1 MKILVTGSLEADEND
16 IRAIEAL
23 GHEVTL
29 HPDERVPVEHPEQY
43 EGIISN
49 LLLYFT
55 GHEGF
60 TSLRFLQV
68 TSAGLDR
75 VPLEWVRS
83 RGIRLYNAE
92 GVYSG
97 PMAEWTV
104 MRILELLRRVPQDLR
119 VQFAGEY
126 KRNLNWQE
134 LAGKKVFLAG
144 FGAYGREIAKRLKP
158 FGTELTVFNRSRK
171 EDPNVDVFLPLGE
184 LKERLP
190 EADILVLAIALT
202 AETRH
207 FIDADAFARMK
218 KGVFLVNASRGP
230 VVDEAA
236 LVATLTDGTLA
247 GAALDVFETEPLP
260 ADSPLWKLDNVLLSA
275 HNSYYGN
282 NNHRRMMSLVL
293 KNLREY
299 GEQEHK

>member
-1 MKILVTGSLEADEND
+1 MMKFLVTGSLGADEND

-29 HPDERVPVEHPEQY
+29 HPDERVPAEHPEQY
-43 EGIISN
+43 EGMIGNS
-49 LLLYFT
+49 LLYYT

-60 TSLRFLQV
+60 TSLRYLQI

-75 VPLEWVRS
+75 IPLDWVRE
-83 RGIRLYNAE
+83 RGIKLCNAE

-104 MRILELLRRVPQDLR
+104 MRILELLRRVPQDFRMQL
-119 VQFAGEY
+119 AGEY
-126 KRNLNWQE
+126 KRDFKWQE

-144 FGAYGREIAKRLKP
+144 FGAYGREIARRLKP
-158 FGTELTVFNRSRK
+158 FGVTLTVFNRSRK
-171 EDPNVDVFLPLGE
+171 EDPNVDEFLPLSE
-184 LKERLP
+184 LKARLP
-190 EADILVLAIALT
+190 EADILVLAVALT
-202 AETRH
+202 DGTRH
-207 FIDADAFARMK
+207 LIGADAFARMK
-218 KGVFLVNASRGP
+218 RGALLVNASRGP

-236 LVATLTDGTLA
+236 LVTALTDGTLA

-260 ADSPLWKLDNVLLSA
+260 ADSPLWKLENVLLSA
-275 HNSYYGN
+275 HNSYFGN
-282 NNHRRMMSLVL
+282 NNHRRMMELVL

-299 GEQEHK
+299 GE

>member
-1 MKILVTGSLEADEND
+1 MKILVTGSLGADEND

-29 HPDERVPVEHPEQY
+29 HPDERVPAEHPEQY
-43 EGIISN
+43 EGMIGNS
-49 LLLYFT
+49 LLYYT

-60 TSLRFLQV
+60 ASLKYLQI

-75 VPLEWVRS
+75 VPLEWVRE

-97 PMAEWTV
+97 PMAEWTL

-119 VQFAGEY
+119 VQLAGEY
-126 KRNLNWQE
+126 IRDFKWQE

-144 FGAYGREIAKRLKP
+144 FGAYGREIAKRLRP
-158 FGTELTVFNRSRK
+158 FGAELTVFNRSK
-171 EDPNVDVFLPLGE
+171 KDDPNVDIFLPLTE

-190 EADILVLAIALT
+190 EADILVLALALT
-202 AETRH
+202 TETRH

-218 KGVFLVNASRGP
+218 KGAFLVNASRGP
-230 VVDEAA
+230 IVDEAA
-236 LVATLTDGTLA
+236 LVTALTDGTLA
-247 GAALDVFETEPLP
+247 GAALDVFEKEPLAP
-260 ADSPLWKLDNVLLSA
+260 NSPLWKLDNVLLSA

-282 NNHRRMMSLVL
+282 NNHRRMMEVVL
-293 KNLREY
+293 RNLKAY
-299 GEQEHK
+299 GE

>member
-1 MKILVTGSLEADEND
+1 MMKFLVTGSLGADEND

-29 HPDERVPVEHPEQY
+29 HPDERVPAEHPEQY
-43 EGIISN
+43 EGMIGNS
-49 LLLYFT
+49 LLYYT

-60 TSLRFLQV
+60 TSLRYLQI

-75 VPLEWVRS
+75 IPLDWVRE
-83 RGIRLYNAE
+83 RGIKLCNAE

-104 MRILELLRRVPQDLR
+104 MRILELLRRVPQNFRMQL
-119 VQFAGEY
+119 AGEY
-126 KRNLNWQE
+126 KRDFKWQE
-134 LAGKKVFLAG
+134 LAGKKVFMAG
-144 FGAYGREIAKRLKP
+144 FGAYGREIARRLKP
-158 FGTELTVFNRSRK
+158 FGVTLTVFNRSRK
-171 EDPNVDVFLPLGE
+171 EDPNVDEFLPLSE

-190 EADILVLAIALT
+190 EADILVLAVALT
-202 AETRH
+202 DETRH
-207 FIDADAFARMK
+207 LIDADAFARMK
-218 KGVFLVNASRGP
+218 RGALLVNASRGP

-236 LVATLTDGTLA
+236 LVTALTDGTLA

-260 ADSPLWKLDNVLLSA
+260 ADSPLWKLENVLLSA
-275 HNSYYGN
+275 HNSYFGN
-282 NNHRRMMSLVL
+282 NNHRRMMELVL

-299 GEQEHK
+299 GE

>member
-1 MKILVTGSLEADEND
+1 MMKFLVTGSLGADEND

-29 HPDERVPVEHPEQY
+29 HPDERVPAEHPEQY
-43 EGIISN
+43 EGMISN
-49 LLLYFT
+49 SLLYYT

-60 TSLRFLQV
+60 TSLRYLQI

-75 VPLEWVRS
+75 IPLDWVRE
-83 RGIRLYNAE
+83 RGIKLCNAE

-104 MRILELLRRVPQDLR
+104 MRILELLRRVPQDFRMQL
-119 VQFAGEY
+119 AGEY
-126 KRNLNWQE
+126 KRDFKWQE

-144 FGAYGREIAKRLKP
+144 FGAYGREIARRLKP
-158 FGTELTVFNRSRK
+158 FGVTLTVFNRSRK
-171 EDPNVDVFLPLGE
+171 EDPNVDEFLPLSE

-190 EADILVLAIALT
+190 EADILVLAVALT
-202 AETRH
+202 DGTRH
-207 FIDADAFARMK
+207 LIGADAFARMK
-218 KGVFLVNASRGP
+218 RGALLVNASRGP

-236 LVATLTDGTLA
+236 LVTALTDGTLT

-260 ADSPLWKLDNVLLSA
+260 ADSPLWKLENVLLSA
-275 HNSYYGN
+275 HNSYFGN
-282 NNHRRMMSLVL
+282 NNHRRMMELVL

-299 GEQEHK
+299 GE

>member
-1 MKILVTGSLEADEND
+1 MMKFLVTGSLGADEND

-29 HPDERVPVEHPEQY
+29 HPDERVPADHPEQY
-43 EGIISN
+43 EGMIGNS
-49 LLLYFT
+49 LLYYT

-60 TSLRFLQV
+60 TSLRYLQI

-75 VPLEWVRS
+75 IPLDWVRE
-83 RGIRLYNAE
+83 RGIKLCNAE

-104 MRILELLRRVPQDLR
+104 MRILELLRRVPQDFRMQL
-119 VQFAGEY
+119 AGEY
-126 KRNLNWQE
+126 KRDFKWQE

-144 FGAYGREIAKRLKP
+144 FGAYGREIAKRLRP
-158 FGTELTVFNRSRK
+158 FGVTLTVFNRSRK
-171 EDPNVDVFLPLGE
+171 EDLNVDEFLPLSE

-190 EADILVLAIALT
+190 EADILVLAVGLA

-207 FIDADAFARMK
+207 LIDTDAFARMK
-218 KGVFLVNASRGP
+218 RGVLLVNASRGP

-236 LVATLTDGTLA
+236 LVTALTDGTLA

-260 ADSPLWKLDNVLLSA
+260 ADSPLWKLENVLLSA
-275 HNSYYGN
+275 HNSYFGN
-282 NNHRRMMSLVL
+282 NNHRRMMELVL
-293 KNLREY
+293 KNLRGY
-299 GEQEHK
+299 GE

>member
-1 MKILVTGSLEADEND
+1 MMKFLVTGSLGVDEND

-29 HPDERVPVEHPEQY
+29 HPDERVPAEHPEQY
-43 EGIISN
+43 EGMISN
-49 LLLYFT
+49 SLLYYT

-60 TSLRFLQV
+60 TSLRYLQI

-75 VPLEWVRS
+75 IPLDWVRE
-83 RGIRLYNAE
+83 RGIKLCNAE

-104 MRILELLRRVPQDLR
+104 MRILELLRRVPQDFRMQL
-119 VQFAGEY
+119 AGEY
-126 KRNLNWQE
+126 KRDFKWQE

-144 FGAYGREIAKRLKP
+144 FGAYGREIARRLKP
-158 FGTELTVFNRSRK
+158 FGVTLTVFNRSRK
-171 EDPNVDVFLPLGE
+171 EDPNVDEFLPLSE

-190 EADILVLAIALT
+190 EADILVLAVALT
-202 AETRH
+202 DGTRH
-207 FIDADAFARMK
+207 LIGADAFARMK
-218 KGVFLVNASRGP
+218 RGALLVNASRGP

-236 LVATLTDGTLA
+236 LVTALTDGTLT

-260 ADSPLWKLDNVLLSA
+260 ADSPLWKLENVLLSA
-275 HNSYYGN
+275 HNSYFGN
-282 NNHRRMMSLVL
+282 NNHRRMMELVL

-299 GEQEHK
+299 GE

>member
-1 MKILVTGSLEADEND
+1 MMKFLVTGSLGADEND

-29 HPDERVPVEHPEQY
+29 HPDERVPADHPEQY
-43 EGIISN
+43 EGMIGNS
-49 LLLYFT
+49 LLYYT

-60 TSLRFLQV
+60 TSLRYLQI

-75 VPLEWVRS
+75 IPLDWVRE
-83 RGIRLYNAE
+83 RGIKLCNAE

-104 MRILELLRRVPQDLR
+104 MRILELLRRVPQDFRMQL
-119 VQFAGEY
+119 AGEY
-126 KRNLNWQE
+126 KRDFKWQE

-144 FGAYGREIAKRLKP
+144 FGAYGREIAKRLRP
-158 FGTELTVFNRSRK
+158 FGVTLTVFNRSRK
-171 EDPNVDVFLPLGE
+171 EDPNVDEFLPLSE
-184 LKERLP
+184 LKARLP
-190 EADILVLAIALT
+190 EADILVLAVGLA

-207 FIDADAFARMK
+207 LIDADAFARMK
-218 KGVFLVNASRGP
+218 RGALLVNASRGP
-230 VVDEAA
+230 IVDEAA
-236 LVATLTDGTLA
+236 LVTALTDGTLA

-260 ADSPLWKLDNVLLSA
+260 TDSPLWKLENVLLSA
-275 HNSYYGN
+275 HNSYFGN
-282 NNHRRMMSLVL
+282 NNHRRMIELVL

-299 GEQEHK
+299 GE

>member
-1 MKILVTGSLEADEND
+1 MMKFLVTGSLGADEND

-29 HPDERVPVEHPEQY
+29 HPDERVPAEHPEQY
-43 EGIISN
+43 EGMISN
-49 LLLYFT
+49 SLLYYT

-60 TSLRFLQV
+60 TSLRYLQI

-75 VPLEWVRS
+75 IPLDWVRE
-83 RGIRLYNAE
+83 RGIKLCNAE

-104 MRILELLRRVPQDLR
+104 MRILELLRRVPQNFRMQL
-119 VQFAGEY
+119 AGEY
-126 KRNLNWQE
+126 KRDFKWQE

-144 FGAYGREIAKRLKP
+144 FGAYGREIARRLKP
-158 FGTELTVFNRSRK
+158 FGVTLTVFNRSRK
-171 EDPNVDVFLPLGE
+171 EDPNVDEFLPLSE

-190 EADILVLAIALT
+190 EADILVLAVALT
-202 AETRH
+202 DGTRH
-207 FIDADAFARMK
+207 LIGADAFARMK
-218 KGVFLVNASRGP
+218 RGALLVNASRGP

-236 LVATLTDGTLA
+236 LVTALTDGTLA

-260 ADSPLWKLDNVLLSA
+260 ADSPLWKLENVLLSA
-275 HNSYYGN
+275 HNSYFGN
-282 NNHRRMMSLVL
+282 NNHRRMMELVL

-299 GEQEHK
+299 GE

>member
-1 MKILVTGSLEADEND
+1 MMKFLVTGSLGADEND

-29 HPDERVPVEHPEQY
+29 HPDERVPADHPEQY
-43 EGIISN
+43 EGMIGNS
-49 LLLYFT
+49 LLYYT

-60 TSLRFLQV
+60 TSLRYLQI

-75 VPLEWVRS
+75 IPLDWVRE
-83 RGIRLYNAE
+83 RGIKLCNAE

-104 MRILELLRRVPQDLR
+104 MRILELLRRVPQDFRMQL
-119 VQFAGEY
+119 AGEY
-126 KRNLNWQE
+126 KRDFKWQE

-144 FGAYGREIAKRLKP
+144 FGAYGREIAKRLRP
-158 FGTELTVFNRSRK
+158 FGVTLTVFNRSRK
-171 EDPNVDVFLPLGE
+171 EDPNVDEFLPLSE
-184 LKERLP
+184 LKARLP
-190 EADILVLAIALT
+190 EADILALAVGLA

-207 FIDADAFARMK
+207 LIDTDAFARMK
-218 KGVFLVNASRGP
+218 RGALLVNASRGP
-230 VVDEAA
+230 IVDEAA
-236 LVATLTDGTLA
+236 LVTALTDGTLA

-260 ADSPLWKLDNVLLSA
+260 TDSPLWKLENVLLSA
-275 HNSYYGN
+275 HNSYFGN
-282 NNHRRMMSLVL
+282 NNHRRMIELVL

-299 GEQEHK
+299 GE

>member
-1 MKILVTGSLEADEND
+1 MKILVTGSLGANEND

-29 HPDERVPVEHPEQY
+29 HPDERVPADHPEQY
-43 EGIISN
+43 EGMIGNS
-49 LLLYFT
+49 LLYYT

-60 TSLRFLQV
+60 TSLRYLQI

-75 VPLEWVRS
+75 IPLDWVRE
-83 RGIRLYNAE
+83 RGIKLCNAE

-104 MRILELLRRVPQDLR
+104 MRILELLRRVPQDFRMQL
-119 VQFAGEY
+119 AGKY
-126 KRNLNWQE
+126 KRDFEWQE

-171 EDPNVDVFLPLGE
+171 EDPNVDAFLPLSE

-190 EADILVLAIALT
+190 EADILVLAVGLA

-207 FIDADAFARMK
+207 LIDADAFARMK
-218 KGVFLVNASRGP
+218 RGALLVNASRGP

-236 LVATLTDGTLA
+236 LITALTDGTLA

-260 ADSPLWKLDNVLLSA
+260 ADSPLWKLENVLLSA
-275 HNSYYGN
+275 HNSYFGN
-282 NNHRRMMSLVL
+282 NNHRRMMELVL

-299 GEQEHK
+299 GE

>member
-1 MKILVTGSLEADEND
+1 MMKFLVTGSLGADEND

-29 HPDERVPVEHPEQY
+29 HPDERVPAEHPEQY
-43 EGIISN
+43 EGMISN
-49 LLLYFT
+49 SLLYYT

-60 TSLRFLQV
+60 TSLRYLQI

-75 VPLEWVRS
+75 IPLDWVRE
-83 RGIRLYNAE
+83 RGIKLCNAE

-104 MRILELLRRVPQDLR
+104 MRILELLRRVPQNFRIQL
-119 VQFAGEY
+119 AGEY
-126 KRNLNWQE
+126 KRDFKWQE

-158 FGTELTVFNRSRK
+158 FGVTLTVFNRSRK
-171 EDPNVDVFLPLGE
+171 EDPNVDEFLPLSE

-190 EADILVLAIALT
+190 EADILVLAVALT
-202 AETRH
+202 GETRH
-207 FIDADAFARMK
+207 LIGADAFARMK
-218 KGVFLVNASRGP
+218 RGALLVNASRGP

-236 LVATLTDGTLA
+236 LVTALTDGTLA

-260 ADSPLWKLDNVLLSA
+260 ADSPLWKLENVLLSA
-275 HNSYYGN
+275 HNSYFGN
-282 NNHRRMMSLVL
+282 NNHRRMMELVL

-299 GEQEHK
+299 GE

>member
-1 MKILVTGSLEADEND
+1 MMKFLVTGSRGADEND

-29 HPDERVPVEHPEQY
+29 HPDERVPADHPEQY
-43 EGIISN
+43 EGMIGNS
-49 LLLYFT
+49 LLYYT

-60 TSLRFLQV
+60 TSLRYLQI

-75 VPLEWVRS
+75 IPLDWVRE
-83 RGIRLYNAE
+83 RGIKLCNAE

-104 MRILELLRRVPQDLR
+104 MRILELLRRVPQDFRMQL
-119 VQFAGEY
+119 AGEY
-126 KRNLNWQE
+126 KRDFKWQE

-144 FGAYGREIAKRLKP
+144 FGAYGREIAKRLRP
-158 FGTELTVFNRSRK
+158 FGVTLTVFNRSRK
-171 EDPNVDVFLPLGE
+171 EDLNVDEFLPLSE

-190 EADILVLAIALT
+190 EADILVLAVGLA

-207 FIDADAFARMK
+207 LIDTDAFARMK
-218 KGVFLVNASRGP
+218 RGALLVNASRGP

-236 LVATLTDGTLA
+236 LVTALTDGTLA

-260 ADSPLWKLDNVLLSA
+260 ADSPLWKLENVLLSA
-275 HNSYYGN
+275 HNSYFGN
-282 NNHRRMMSLVL
+282 NNHRRMMELVL

-299 GEQEHK
+299 GE

>member
-1 MKILVTGSLEADEND
+1 MKFLVTGSLGADEND

-43 EGIISN
+43 EGMISN
-49 LLLYFT
+49 SLLYYT

-60 TSLRFLQV
+60 TSLRYLQV

-75 VPLEWVRS
+75 VPLAWVRE
-83 RGIRLYNAE
+83 RGIRLCNAE

-104 MRILELLRRVPQDLR
+104 MRILELLRRVPQDFR
-119 VQFAGEY
+119 VQLAGEY
-126 KRNLNWQE
+126 KRDFKWQE

-144 FGAYGREIAKRLKP
+144 FGAYGREIAKRLRP
-158 FGTELTVFNRSRK
+158 FGAELTVFNRSK
-171 EDPNVDVFLPLGE
+171 KDDPNVDIFLPLTE

-190 EADILVLAIALT
+190 EADILVLALALT

-218 KGVFLVNASRGP
+218 NGAFLVNASRGP
-230 VVDEAA
+230 IVDEAA
-236 LVATLTDGTLA
+236 LVTALTDGTLA
-247 GAALDVFETEPLP
+247 GAALDVVEKEPLAP
-260 ADSPLWKLDNVLLSA
+260 DSPLWKLDNVLLSA

-282 NNHRRMMSLVL
+282 NNHRRMMEVVL
-293 KNLREY
+293 RNLKAY
-299 GEQEHK
+299 GE